1 MIPNTDPK
9 TGIRYGVIP
18 LHDLDPWFAYEEFY
32 DNSENLAI
40 KEIELEIDELF
51 EPIKEFAKERGL
63 DKETEIE
70 KLKESIAEEMFE
82 NWDES
87 EDSRLYEHD
96 GYKIELITYD
106 LFIAKSPYVTFGPL
120 CSPCAPNAVYIADAD
135 GEYGYMAYCLPDDFF
150 PEGKAPYKYI
160 ELDEAYNKVWKAL
173 YPDDKMPELIK
184 EMNDLKK
191 FIDEQLAIETDP
203 AVLHWIRNLQTN
215 VILLI
220 EALFADP
227 DRDRIKFY
235 LTSVRMQIGMV
246 NEMKRRVEDEK
257 APRYSLWVAG

>member
-1 MIPNTDPK
+1 MNADDN
-9 TGIRYGVIP
+9 GIHYGVIP
-18 LHDLDPWFAYEEFY
+18 IRDLDGFVTKDFY
-32 DNSENLAI
+32 DNSENIVMNSVESEIDEIFEELKTFVNDKGVD
-40 KEIELEIDELF
+40 KEIEI
-51 EPIKEFAKERGL
+51 
-63 DKETEIE
+63 ET
-70 KLKESIAEEMFE
+70 LKESIKYEIFE

-96 GYKIELITYD
+96 GYKIELVEYD
-106 LFIAKSPYVTFGPL
+106 LFITKSPYVTFGPL

-135 GEYGYMAYCLPDDFF
+135 GKYGYMAYCLPDEFF
-150 PEGKAPYKYI
+150 PGGKAPYKYI

-173 YPDDKMPELIK
+173 YPDDKMPELIQ

-191 FIDEQLAIETDP
+191 FIDEQLAIETNQDI
-203 AVLHWIRNLQTN
+203 LHWIRNLRTN

-246 NEMKRRVEDEK
+246 NEMKRRVEDEN
-257 APRYSLWVAG
+257 Y

>member
-1 MIPNTDPK
+1 MNADDN
-9 TGIRYGVIP
+9 GIHYGVIP
-18 LHDLDPWFAYEEFY
+18 IRDLDEFFIEDFY
-32 DNSENLAI
+32 DNSENIVMNIAESEIDEIFEELKTFVNDKGVN
-40 KEIELEIDELF
+40 KEIEI
-51 EPIKEFAKERGL
+51 
-63 DKETEIE
+63 ET
-70 KLKESIAEEMFE
+70 LKESIKYEIFE

-135 GEYGYMAYCLPDDFF
+135 GKYGYMAYCLPDEFF
-150 PEGKAPYKYI
+150 PGGKAPYRYI
-160 ELDEAYNKVWKAL
+160 ELEEAYDRMWKAL
-173 YPDDKMPELIK
+173 YPDDKMPELIQ

-191 FIDEQLAIETDP
+191 FIDEQLAIETNQDI
-203 AVLHWIRNLQTN
+203 LHWIRNLQTN

-246 NEMKRRVEDEK
+246 NEMKRRVEDEN
-257 APRYSLWVAG
+257 Y

>member
-1 MIPNTDPK
+1 MNADDN
-9 TGIRYGVIP
+9 GIHYGVIP
-18 LHDLDPWFAYEEFY
+18 IRDLDEFFIEDFY
-32 DNSENLAI
+32 DNSENIVMNIVESEIDEIFEELKTFVNDKGVN
-40 KEIELEIDELF
+40 KEIEI
-51 EPIKEFAKERGL
+51 
-63 DKETEIE
+63 ET
-70 KLKESIAEEMFE
+70 LKESIKYEIFE

-135 GEYGYMAYCLPDDFF
+135 GKYGYMAYCLPDEFF
-150 PEGKAPYKYI
+150 PGGKAPYRYI
-160 ELDEAYNKVWKAL
+160 ELEEAYDRMWKAL
-173 YPDDKMPELIK
+173 YPDDKMPELIQ

-203 AVLHWIRNLQTN
+203 AVLHWIRNLRTN

-227 DRDRIKFY
+227 NRDRIKFY

-246 NEMKRRVEDEK
+246 NEMKKRVEDKTIE
-257 APRYSLWVAG
+257 RT

>member
-1 MIPNTDPK
+1 MNADDN
-9 TGIRYGVIP
+9 GIHYGVIP
-18 LHDLDPWFAYEEFY
+18 IRDLDEFFIEDFY
-32 DNSENLAI
+32 DNSENIVMNIVESEIDEIFEELKTFVNDKGVN
-40 KEIELEIDELF
+40 KEIEI
-51 EPIKEFAKERGL
+51 
-63 DKETEIE
+63 ET
-70 KLKESIAEEMFE
+70 LKESIKYEIFE

-135 GEYGYMAYCLPDDFF
+135 GKYGYMAYCLPDEFF
-150 PEGKAPYKYI
+150 PGGKAPYRYI
-160 ELDEAYNKVWKAL
+160 ELEEAYDRMWKAL
-173 YPDDKMPELIK
+173 YPDDKMPELIQ

-203 AVLHWIRNLQTN
+203 AVLHWIRNLRTN

-227 DRDRIKFY
+227 NRDRIKFY

-246 NEMKRRVEDEK
+246 NEMKKRVEDEN
-257 APRYSLWVAG
+257 Y

>member
-1 MIPNTDPK
+1 MNADDN
-9 TGIRYGVIP
+9 GIHYGVIP
-18 LHDLDPWFAYEEFY
+18 IRDLDEFFIEDFY
-32 DNSENLAI
+32 DNSENIVMNIVESEIDEIFEELKTFVNDKGVN
-40 KEIELEIDELF
+40 KEIEI
-51 EPIKEFAKERGL
+51 
-63 DKETEIE
+63 ET
-70 KLKESIAEEMFE
+70 LKESIKYEIFE

-135 GEYGYMAYCLPDDFF
+135 GKYGYMAYCLPDEFF
-150 PEGKAPYKYI
+150 PGGKAPYKYI
-160 ELDEAYNKVWKAL
+160 ELEEAYDRMWKAL
-173 YPDDKMPELIK
+173 YPDDKMPELIQ

-203 AVLHWIRNLQTN
+203 AVLHWIRNLRTN

-227 DRDRIKFY
+227 NRDRIKFY

-246 NEMKRRVEDEK
+246 NEMKKRVENVKTIE
-257 APRYSLWVAG
+257 RT

>member
-1 MIPNTDPK
+1 MNADDN
-9 TGIRYGVIP
+9 GIHYGVIP
-18 LHDLDPWFAYEEFY
+18 IRDLDEFFTEDFY
-32 DNSENLAI
+32 DNSENIVMNSVESEIDEIFEELKSFVNDKGVN
-40 KEIELEIDELF
+40 KEIEI
-51 EPIKEFAKERGL
+51 
-63 DKETEIE
+63 ET
-70 KLKESIAEEMFE
+70 LKESIKYEIFE

-96 GYKIELITYD
+96 GYKIELVEYD
-106 LFIAKSPYVTFGPL
+106 LFITKSPYVTFGPL

-135 GEYGYMAYCLPDDFF
+135 GKYGYMAYCLPDEFF
-150 PEGKAPYKYI
+150 PGGKAPYKYI
-160 ELDEAYNKVWKAL
+160 ELEEAYDRMWKAL
-173 YPDDKMPELIK
+173 YPDDKMPELIQ

-191 FIDEQLAIETDP
+191 FIDEQLAIETNQDI
-203 AVLHWIRNLQTN
+203 LHWIRNLQTN

-246 NEMKRRVEDEK
+246 NEMKRRVENEDM
-257 APRYSLWVAG
+257 SI

>member
-1 MIPNTDPK
+1 MNADDN
-9 TGIRYGVIP
+9 GIHYGVIP
-18 LHDLDPWFAYEEFY
+18 IRDLDEFFIEDFY
-32 DNSENLAI
+32 DNSENIVMNIVESEIDEIFEELKTFVNDKGVN
-40 KEIELEIDELF
+40 KEIEI
-51 EPIKEFAKERGL
+51 
-63 DKETEIE
+63 ET
-70 KLKESIAEEMFE
+70 LKESIKYEIFE

-135 GEYGYMAYCLPDDFF
+135 GKYGYMAYCLPDEFF
-150 PEGKAPYKYI
+150 PGGKAPYRYI
-160 ELDEAYNKVWKAL
+160 ELEEAYDRMWKAL
-173 YPDDKMPELIK
+173 YPDDKMPELIQ

-191 FIDEQLAIETDP
+191 FIDEQLAIETNQDI
-203 AVLHWIRNLQTN
+203 LHWIRNLRTN

-246 NEMKRRVEDEK
+246 NEMKRREEDEN
-257 APRYSLWVAG
+257 Y

>member
-1 MIPNTDPK
+1 MNADDN
-9 TGIRYGVIP
+9 GIHYGVIP
-18 LHDLDPWFAYEEFY
+18 IRDLDEFFIEDFY
-32 DNSENLAI
+32 DNSENIVMNIVESEIDEIFEELKTFVNDKGVN
-40 KEIELEIDELF
+40 KEIEI
-51 EPIKEFAKERGL
+51 
-63 DKETEIE
+63 ET
-70 KLKESIAEEMFE
+70 LKESIKYEIFE

-135 GEYGYMAYCLPDDFF
+135 GKYGYMAYCLPDEFF
-150 PEGKAPYKYI
+150 PGGKAPYKYI
-160 ELDEAYNKVWKAL
+160 ELEEAYDRMWKAL
-173 YPDDKMPELIK
+173 YPDDKMPELIQ

-203 AVLHWIRNLQTN
+203 AVLHWIRNLRTN

-227 DRDRIKFY
+227 NRDRIKFY

-246 NEMKRRVEDEK
+246 NEMKKRVEE
-257 APRYSLWVAG
+257 RT

>member
-1 MIPNTDPK
+1 MNADDN
-9 TGIRYGVIP
+9 GIHYGVIP
-18 LHDLDPWFAYEEFY
+18 IRDLDGFFIEDFY
-32 DNSENLAI
+32 DNSENIVMNIVESEIDEIFEELKTFVNDKGVN
-40 KEIELEIDELF
+40 KEIEI
-51 EPIKEFAKERGL
+51 
-63 DKETEIE
+63 ET
-70 KLKESIAEEMFE
+70 LKESIKYEIFE

-135 GEYGYMAYCLPDDFF
+135 GKYGYMAYCLPDEFF
-150 PEGKAPYKYI
+150 PGGKAPYKYI
-160 ELDEAYNKVWKAL
+160 ELEEAYDRMWKAL
-173 YPDDKMPELIK
+173 YPDDKMPELIQ

-203 AVLHWIRNLQTN
+203 AVLHWIRNLRTN

-227 DRDRIKFY
+227 NRDRIKFY

-246 NEMKRRVEDEK
+246 NEMKKRVEDKTIE
-257 APRYSLWVAG
+257 RT

>member
-1 MIPNTDPK
+1 MNADDN
-9 TGIRYGVIP
+9 GIHYGVIP
-18 LHDLDPWFAYEEFY
+18 IRDLDGFVTKDFY
-32 DNSENLAI
+32 DNSENIVMNSVESEIDEIFEELKTFVNDKGVD
-40 KEIELEIDELF
+40 KEIEI
-51 EPIKEFAKERGL
+51 
-63 DKETEIE
+63 ET
-70 KLKESIAEEMFE
+70 LKESIKYEIFE

-96 GYKIELITYD
+96 GYKIELVEYD
-106 LFIAKSPYVTFGPL
+106 LFITKSPYVTFGPL
-120 CSPCAPNAVYIADAD
+120 CSPCAPNAVYLADAD
-135 GEYGYMAYCLPDDFF
+135 GEYGYMAYCLPDEFF
-150 PEGKAPYKYI
+150 PGGKAPYKYI
-160 ELDEAYNKVWKAL
+160 ELEEAYDRMWKAL
-173 YPDDKMPELIK
+173 YPDDKMPELIQ

-220 EALFADP
+220 EAMFADP

-246 NEMKRRVEDEK
+246 NEMKRRVENEDM
-257 APRYSLWVAG
+257 SI

>member
-1 MIPNTDPK
+1 MNADDN
-9 TGIRYGVIP
+9 GIHYGVIP
-18 LHDLDPWFAYEEFY
+18 IRDLDEFFIEDFY
-32 DNSENLAI
+32 DNSENIVMNIVESEIDEIFEELKTFVNDKGVN
-40 KEIELEIDELF
+40 KEIEI
-51 EPIKEFAKERGL
+51 
-63 DKETEIE
+63 ET
-70 KLKESIAEEMFE
+70 LKESIKYEIFE

-106 LFIAKSPYVTFGPL
+106 LFIAKSPFVTFGPL

-135 GEYGYMAYCLPDDFF
+135 GKYGYMAYCLPDEFF
-150 PEGKAPYKYI
+150 PGGKAPYKYI
-160 ELDEAYNKVWKAL
+160 ELEEAYDRMWKAL
-173 YPDDKMPELIK
+173 YPDDKMPELIQ

-203 AVLHWIRNLQTN
+203 AVLHWIRNLRTN

-227 DRDRIKFY
+227 NRDRIKFY

-246 NEMKRRVEDEK
+246 NEMKKRVEDEN
-257 APRYSLWVAG
+257 Y

>member
-1 MIPNTDPK
+1 MNADDN
-9 TGIRYGVIP
+9 GIHYGVIP
-18 LHDLDPWFAYEEFY
+18 IRDLDEFFIEDFY
-32 DNSENLAI
+32 DNSENIVMNIVESEIDEIFEELKTFVNDKGVN
-40 KEIELEIDELF
+40 KEIEI
-51 EPIKEFAKERGL
+51 
-63 DKETEIE
+63 ET
-70 KLKESIAEEMFE
+70 LKESIKYEIFE

-135 GEYGYMAYCLPDDFF
+135 GKYGYMAYCLPDEFF
-150 PEGKAPYKYI
+150 PGGKAPYRYI
-160 ELDEAYNKVWKAL
+160 ELEEAYDRMWKAL
-173 YPDDKMPELIK
+173 YPDDKMPELIQ

-227 DRDRIKFY
+227 NRDRIKFY
-235 LTSVRMQIGMV
+235 LTSVRMQIRMV
-246 NEMKRRVEDEK
+246 NEMKKRVEDKTIE
-257 APRYSLWVAG
+257 RT

>member
-1 MIPNTDPK
+1 MNADDN
-9 TGIRYGVIP
+9 GIHYGVIP
-18 LHDLDPWFAYEEFY
+18 IRDLDEFFIEDFY
-32 DNSENLAI
+32 DNSENIVMNIAESEIDEIFEELKTFVNDKGVN
-40 KEIELEIDELF
+40 KEIEI
-51 EPIKEFAKERGL
+51 
-63 DKETEIE
+63 ET
-70 KLKESIAEEMFE
+70 LKESIKYEIFE

-135 GEYGYMAYCLPDDFF
+135 GKYGYMAYCLPDEFF
-150 PEGKAPYKYI
+150 PGGKAPYRYI
-160 ELDEAYNKVWKAL
+160 ELEEAYDRMWKAL
-173 YPDDKMPELIK
+173 YPDDKMPELIQ

-191 FIDEQLAIETDP
+191 FIDEQLAIETNQDI
-203 AVLHWIRNLQTN
+203 LHWIRNLRTN

-246 NEMKRRVEDEK
+246 NEMKRRVEDEN
-257 APRYSLWVAG
+257 Y

>member
-1 MIPNTDPK
+1 MNADDN
-9 TGIRYGVIP
+9 GIHYGVIP
-18 LHDLDPWFAYEEFY
+18 IRDLDEFFTEDFY
-32 DNSENLAI
+32 DNSENIVMNSVESEIDEIFEELKTFVNDKGVN
-40 KEIELEIDELF
+40 KEIEI
-51 EPIKEFAKERGL
+51 
-63 DKETEIE
+63 ET
-70 KLKESIAEEMFE
+70 LKESIKYEIFE

-135 GEYGYMAYCLPDDFF
+135 GKYGYMAYCLPDEFF
-150 PEGKAPYKYI
+150 PGGKAPYKYI

-173 YPDDKMPELIK
+173 YPDDKMPELIQ

-246 NEMKRRVEDEK
+246 NEMKRRVEDEN
-257 APRYSLWVAG
+257 Y

>member
-1 MIPNTDPK
+1 MNADDN
-9 TGIRYGVIP
+9 GIHYGVIP
-18 LHDLDPWFAYEEFY
+18 IRDLDEFFTEDFY
-32 DNSENLAI
+32 DNSENIVMNSVESEIDEIFEELKTFVNDKGVN
-40 KEIELEIDELF
+40 KEIEI
-51 EPIKEFAKERGL
+51 
-63 DKETEIE
+63 ET
-70 KLKESIAEEMFE
+70 LKESIKYEIFE

-135 GEYGYMAYCLPDDFF
+135 GKYGYMAYCLPDEFF
-150 PEGKAPYKYI
+150 PGGKAPYKYI

-191 FIDEQLAIETDP
+191 FIDEQLAIETNQDI
-203 AVLHWIRNLQTN
+203 LHWIRNLQTN

-246 NEMKRRVEDEK
+246 NEMKRRVEDEN
-257 APRYSLWVAG
+257 Y

>member
-1 MIPNTDPK
+1 MNADDN
-9 TGIRYGVIP
+9 GIHYGVIP
-18 LHDLDPWFAYEEFY
+18 IHDLDEFFIEDFY
-32 DNSENLAI
+32 DNSENIVMNIVESEIDEIFEELKTFVNDKGVN
-40 KEIELEIDELF
+40 KEIEI
-51 EPIKEFAKERGL
+51 
-63 DKETEIE
+63 ET
-70 KLKESIAEEMFE
+70 LKESIKYEIFE

-135 GEYGYMAYCLPDDFF
+135 GKYGYMAYCLPDEFF
-150 PEGKAPYKYI
+150 PGGKAPYRYI
-160 ELDEAYNKVWKAL
+160 ELEEAYDRMWKAL
-173 YPDDKMPELIK
+173 YPDDKMPELIQ

-203 AVLHWIRNLQTN
+203 AVLHWIRNLRTN

-227 DRDRIKFY
+227 NRDRIKFY

-246 NEMKRRVEDEK
+246 NEMKKRVEDEN
-257 APRYSLWVAG
+257 Y

>member
-1 MIPNTDPK
+1 MNADDN
-9 TGIRYGVIP
+9 GIHYGVIP
-18 LHDLDPWFAYEEFY
+18 IRDLDEFFTEDFY
-32 DNSENLAI
+32 DNSENIVMNSVESEIDEIFEELKTFVNDKGVN
-40 KEIELEIDELF
+40 KEIEI
-51 EPIKEFAKERGL
+51 
-63 DKETEIE
+63 ET
-70 KLKESIAEEMFE
+70 LKESIKYEIFE

-135 GEYGYMAYCLPDDFF
+135 GKYGYMAYCLPDEFF
-150 PEGKAPYKYI
+150 PGGKAPYKYI
-160 ELDEAYNKVWKAL
+160 ELEEAYDRMWKAL
-173 YPDDKMPELIK
+173 YPDDKMPELIQ

-203 AVLHWIRNLQTN
+203 AVLHWIRNLRTN

-227 DRDRIKFY
+227 NRDRIKFY

-246 NEMKRRVEDEK
+246 NEMKKRVEDKTIE
-257 APRYSLWVAG
+257 RT

>member
-1 MIPNTDPK
+1 MGGNMIPNTDPK
-9 TGIRYGVIP
+9 TGIRYGVIS
-18 LHDLDPWFAYEEFY
+18 LHDLDPYFAYEEFY

-40 KEIELEIDELF
+40 KEVELEIDELF
-51 EPIKEFAKERGL
+51 NPIKEFAKERGL

-87 EDSRLYEHD
+87 EDSRIYEHD
-96 GYKIELITYD
+96 GYKIQLIDND

-120 CSPCAPNAVYIADAD
+120 CSPCAPNAVYLADAD
-135 GEYGYMAYCLPDDFF
+135 GENGYMTYCLPSDFF
-150 PEGKAPYKYI
+150 PDGKAPYKYI
-160 ELDEAYNKVWKAL
+160 TVDEVYNRTWKAL
-173 YPDDKMPELIK
+173 YPDDKMPELIQ

-191 FIDEQLAIETDP
+191 FIDEQLAIETNQDI
-203 AVLHWIRNLQTN
+203 LHWIRNLRTN

-246 NEMKRRVEDEK
+246 NEMKRRVEDEN
-257 APRYSLWVAG
+257 Y

>member
-1 MIPNTDPK
+1 MNADDN
-9 TGIRYGVIP
+9 GIHYGVIP
-18 LHDLDPWFAYEEFY
+18 IRDLDEFFIEDFY
-32 DNSENLAI
+32 DNSENIVMNIVESEIDEIFEELKTFVNDKGVN
-40 KEIELEIDELF
+40 KEIEI
-51 EPIKEFAKERGL
+51 
-63 DKETEIE
+63 ET
-70 KLKESIAEEMFE
+70 LKESIKYEIFE

-135 GEYGYMAYCLPDDFF
+135 GKYGYMAYCLPDEFF
-150 PEGKAPYKYI
+150 PGGKAPYKYI
-160 ELDEAYNKVWKAL
+160 ELEEAYDRMWKAL
-173 YPDDKMPELIK
+173 YPDDKMPELIQ

-203 AVLHWIRNLQTN
+203 AVLHWIRNLRTN

-227 DRDRIKFY
+227 NRDRIKFY

-246 NEMKRRVEDEK
+246 NEMKKRVEDEN
-257 APRYSLWVAG
+257 Y

>member
-1 MIPNTDPK
+1 MNADDN
-9 TGIRYGVIP
+9 GIHYGVIP
-18 LHDLDPWFAYEEFY
+18 IRDLDGFVTKDFY
-32 DNSENLAI
+32 DNSENIVMNIVESEIDEIFEELKTFVNDKGVN
-40 KEIELEIDELF
+40 KEIEI
-51 EPIKEFAKERGL
+51 
-63 DKETEIE
+63 ET
-70 KLKESIAEEMFE
+70 LKESIKYEIFE

-96 GYKIELITYD
+96 GYKIELVEYD
-106 LFIAKSPYVTFGPL
+106 LFITKSPYVTFGPL

-135 GEYGYMAYCLPDDFF
+135 GKYGYMAYCLPDEFF

-246 NEMKRRVEDEK
+246 NEMKRRVEDKTIE
-257 APRYSLWVAG
+257 RT

>member
-1 MIPNTDPK
+1 MNADDN
-9 TGIRYGVIP
+9 GIHYGVIP
-18 LHDLDPWFAYEEFY
+18 IRDLDEFFTEDFY
-32 DNSENLAI
+32 DNSENIVMNSVESEIDEIFEELKTFVNDKGVN
-40 KEIELEIDELF
+40 KEIEI
-51 EPIKEFAKERGL
+51 
-63 DKETEIE
+63 ET
-70 KLKESIAEEMFE
+70 LKESIKYEIFE

-135 GEYGYMAYCLPDDFF
+135 GKYGYMAYCLPDEFF
-150 PEGKAPYKYI
+150 PGGKAPYKYI
-160 ELDEAYNKVWKAL
+160 ELEEAYDRMWKAL
-173 YPDDKMPELIK
+173 YPDDKMPELIQ

-203 AVLHWIRNLQTN
+203 AVLHWIRNLRTN

-227 DRDRIKFY
+227 NRDRIKFY

-246 NEMKRRVEDEK
+246 NEMKKRVEDEN
-257 APRYSLWVAG
+257 Y

>member
-1 MIPNTDPK
+1 MNADDN
-9 TGIRYGVIP
+9 GIHYGVIP
-18 LHDLDPWFAYEEFY
+18 IRDLDEFFIEDFY
-32 DNSENLAI
+32 DNSENIVMNIVESEIDEIFEELKTFVNDKGVN
-40 KEIELEIDELF
+40 KEIEI
-51 EPIKEFAKERGL
+51 
-63 DKETEIE
+63 ET
-70 KLKESIAEEMFE
+70 LKESIKYEIFE

-135 GEYGYMAYCLPDDFF
+135 GKYGYMAYCLPDEFF
-150 PEGKAPYKYI
+150 PGGKAPYRYI
-160 ELDEAYNKVWKAL
+160 ELEEAYDRMWKAL
-173 YPDDKMPELIK
+173 YPDDKMPELIQ

-203 AVLHWIRNLQTN
+203 AVLHWIRNLRTN

-227 DRDRIKFY
+227 NRDRIKFY

-246 NEMKRRVEDEK
+246 NEMKKRVENVKTIE
-257 APRYSLWVAG
+257 RT

>member
-1 MIPNTDPK
+1 MNADDN
-9 TGIRYGVIP
+9 GIHYGVIP
-18 LHDLDPWFAYEEFY
+18 IRDLDEFFIEDFY
-32 DNSENLAI
+32 DNSENIVMNIVESEIDEIFEELKTFVNDKGVN
-40 KEIELEIDELF
+40 KEIEI
-51 EPIKEFAKERGL
+51 
-63 DKETEIE
+63 ET
-70 KLKESIAEEMFE
+70 LKESIKYEIFE

-135 GEYGYMAYCLPDDFF
+135 GKYGYMAYCLPDEFF
-150 PEGKAPYKYI
+150 PGGKAPYKYI
-160 ELDEAYNKVWKAL
+160 ELEEAYDRMWKAL
-173 YPDDKMPELIK
+173 YPDDKMPELIQ

-203 AVLHWIRNLQTN
+203 AVLHWIRNLRTN

-227 DRDRIKFY
+227 NGDRIKFY

-246 NEMKRRVEDEK
+246 NEMKKRVEDKTIE
-257 APRYSLWVAG
+257 RT

>member
-1 MIPNTDPK
+1 MNADDN
-9 TGIRYGVIP
+9 GIHYGVIP
-18 LHDLDPWFAYEEFY
+18 IRDLDGFVTKDFY
-32 DNSENLAI
+32 DNSENIVMNSVESEIDEIFEELKTFVNDKGVD
-40 KEIELEIDELF
+40 KEIEI
-51 EPIKEFAKERGL
+51 
-63 DKETEIE
+63 ET
-70 KLKESIAEEMFE
+70 LKESIKYEIFE

-96 GYKIELITYD
+96 GYKIELVEYD
-106 LFIAKSPYVTFGPL
+106 LFITKSPYVTFGPL
-120 CSPCAPNAVYIADAD
+120 CSPCAPNAVYLADAD
-135 GEYGYMAYCLPDDFF
+135 GEYGYMAYCLPDEFF
-150 PEGKAPYKYI
+150 PGGKAPYKYI
-160 ELDEAYNKVWKAL
+160 ELEEAYDRMWKAL
-173 YPDDKMPELIK
+173 YPDDKMPELIQ

-220 EALFADP
+220 EAMFADP

-246 NEMKRRVEDEK
+246 NEMKRRVEDEDM
-257 APRYSLWVAG
+257 SI

>member
-18 LHDLDPWFAYEEFY
+18 LHDLAPWFAYEEFY

-40 KEIELEIDELF
+40 KEVELEIDELF
-51 EPIKEFAKERGL
+51 NPIKEFAKERGL

-87 EDSRLYEHD
+87 EDSLLYEHD

-106 LFIAKSPYVTFGPL
+106 LFITKSPYVTFGPL
-120 CSPCAPNAVYIADAD
+120 CSPCAPNAVYLADAG
-135 GEYGYMAYCLPDDFF
+135 GEYGFMAYCLPDECF
-150 PEGKAPYKYI
+150 PERKAPYKYI
-160 ELDEAYNKVWKAL
+160 TVDEAYNRTWKAL
-173 YPDDKMPELIK
+173 YPDDKMPELIR
-184 EMNDLKK
+184 EMNDLTK
-191 FIDEQLAIETDP
+191 FINEQLAIETDQDI
-203 AVLHWIRNLQTN
+203 LHWIRNLRTN

-246 NEMKRRVEDEK
+246 NEMKRRVENEDM
-257 APRYSLWVAG
+257 SI

>member
-1 MIPNTDPK
+1 MNADDN
-9 TGIRYGVIP
+9 GIHYGVIP
-18 LHDLDPWFAYEEFY
+18 IRDLDEFFIEDFY
-32 DNSENLAI
+32 DNSENIVMNIVESEIDEIFEELKTFVNDKGVN
-40 KEIELEIDELF
+40 KEIEI
-51 EPIKEFAKERGL
+51 
-63 DKETEIE
+63 ET
-70 KLKESIAEEMFE
+70 LKESIKYEIFE

-135 GEYGYMAYCLPDDFF
+135 GKYGYMAYCLPDEFF
-150 PEGKAPYKYI
+150 PGGKAPYKYI

-173 YPDDKMPELIK
+173 YPDNKMPELIQ

-203 AVLHWIRNLQTN
+203 AVLHWIRNLRTN

-246 NEMKRRVEDEK
+246 NEMKKRVEDKTIE
-257 APRYSLWVAG
+257 RT

>member
-1 MIPNTDPK
+1 MNADDN
-9 TGIRYGVIP
+9 GIHYGVIP
-18 LHDLDPWFAYEEFY
+18 ICDLDEFFIEDFY
-32 DNSENLAI
+32 DNSENIVMNIVESEIDEIFEELKTFVNDKGVN
-40 KEIELEIDELF
+40 KEIEI
-51 EPIKEFAKERGL
+51 
-63 DKETEIE
+63 ET
-70 KLKESIAEEMFE
+70 LKESIKYEIFE

-135 GEYGYMAYCLPDDFF
+135 GKYGYMAYCLPDEFF
-150 PEGKAPYKYI
+150 PGGKAPYKYI
-160 ELDEAYNKVWKAL
+160 ELEEAYDRMWKAL
-173 YPDDKMPELIK
+173 YPDDKMPELIQ

-203 AVLHWIRNLQTN
+203 AVLHWIRNLRTN

-227 DRDRIKFY
+227 NRDRIKFY

-246 NEMKRRVEDEK
+246 NEMKKRVEDKTIE
-257 APRYSLWVAG
+257 RT

>member
-1 MIPNTDPK
+1 MNADDN
-9 TGIRYGVIP
+9 GIHYGVIP
-18 LHDLDPWFAYEEFY
+18 IRDLDEFFIEDFY
-32 DNSENLAI
+32 DNSENIVMNIVESEIDEIFEELKTFVNDKGVN
-40 KEIELEIDELF
+40 KEIEI
-51 EPIKEFAKERGL
+51 
-63 DKETEIE
+63 ET
-70 KLKESIAEEMFE
+70 LKESIKYEIFE

-135 GEYGYMAYCLPDDFF
+135 GKYGYMAYCLPDEFF
-150 PEGKAPYKYI
+150 PGGKAPYKYI
-160 ELDEAYNKVWKAL
+160 ELEEAYDRMWKAL
-173 YPDDKMPELIK
+173 YPDDKMPELIQ

-203 AVLHWIRNLQTN
+203 AVLHWIRNLRTN

-227 DRDRIKFY
+227 NGDRIKFY

-246 NEMKRRVEDEK
+246 NEMKKRVEDEN
-257 APRYSLWVAG
+257 Y